1 MVVVMPGRAVEHAN
15 VERYVGFSTGAPGFI
30 AGHGLWKEAQREAAA
45 ELDAL
50 LDGLDLVRVVYGDPH
65 GLVRSK
71 TLTVPAFR
79 TVLRNGMDASPGPF
93 VFDTG
98 HAVAID
104 FFTPGAGIGIDELT
118 GAGDFIL
125 VPDPLT
131 FRVLPHQEAKVGWV
145 IADEYLRDGT
155 PHPLSSRA
163 VLKRQVERLTARS
176 LDLVVGLEIEWTL
189 TRFLSDGR
197 PEGVGGFGVQGEP
210 PAVEPVNTGYQFNLD
225 LYADQLLPV
234 IAPLARA
241 YQDVGLPLRTI
252 EHESGPGQLECTF
265 SPMSALAA
273 ADAVL
278 LVRSLTKQICAR
290 LGHHASFMALPSLSG
305 LDPSGWHLHQSLYDL
320 GRGRNAFAAEP
331 AAGGV
336 ADPAAGA
343 PPLSPTGIH
352 YLGGLLESAAE
363 VSLLCVPTVNGY
375 RRLADRFSLSPDR
388 VVWTVENRGS
398 FLRVLGGDG
407 DAASHVENRIGEPC
421 ANPYLYIAGQAAAGY
436 DGVERAADPGAAA
449 ADPHAPDARRLP
461 ASLAEAIEAFEMSDL
476 CRRTLGEPLWRAIA
490 LLKRS
495 EWTRYQKWVAESGV
509 DQAAGVTA
517 WEQREY
523 FEIY

>member
-1 MVVVMPGRAVEHAN
+1 MAVTMPGGAARYAN
-15 VERYVGFSTGAPGFI
+15 TERYAGFSTGASGFV
-30 AGHGLWKEAQREAAA
+30 ARHGLWSEAQREAAA
-45 ELDAL
+45 ELKAR
-50 LDGLDLVRVVYGDPH
+50 LDGLDLVRVCFGDPH

-79 TVLRNGMDASPGPF
+79 TALRNGLDASPGPF

-104 FFTPGAGIGIDELT
+104 FFAEGAGIGIAELS

-131 FRVLPHQEAKVGWV
+131 FRVLPHQEAVVGWV
-145 IADEYLRDGT
+145 IADEYLRDGG

-163 VLKRQVERLTARS
+163 VLRRQTERLAARS
-176 LDLVVGLEIEWTL
+176 LDLVIGLELEWTL
-189 TRFLSDGR
+189 TRLVNGGR
-197 PEGVGGFGVQGEP
+197 PEGVGGFGIQGEP
-210 PAVEPVNTGYQFNLD
+210 PAVEPVNVGYQFNLD

-241 YQDVGLPLRTI
+241 YQQVGLPLRTI

-265 SPMSALAA
+265 SPMSGLAA

-278 LVRSLTKQICAR
+278 LVRSLTKQVCAR
-290 LGHHASFMALPSLSG
+290 LGHHASFMALPALPG

-320 GRGRNAFAAEP
+320 VRDRNAFAAED
-331 AAGGV
+331 GSG
-336 ADPAAGA
+336 
-343 PPLSPTGIH
+343 PLSETGRH
-352 YLGGLLESAAE
+352 YLGGLLEHAAG
-363 VSLLCVPTVNGY
+363 VSMLCVPTVNGY
-375 RRLADRFSLSPDR
+375 RRLAERFSLSPDR
-388 VVWTVENRGS
+388 VGWSVENRGS
-398 FLRVLGGDG
+398 LLRVLGGAG
-407 DAASHVENRIGEPC
+407 DPATHLENRIGEPC
-421 ANPYLYIAGQAAAGY
+421 ANPYLYIAAQAAAGL
-436 DGVERAADPGAAA
+436 DGLERAVEPGAAA
-449 ADPHAPDARRLP
+449 VDPHA
-461 ASLAEAIEAFEMSDL
+461 AEAAALPTSLGAAFDAFEASDL
-476 CRRTLGEPLWRAIA
+476 CRGALGEPLWRALA

-495 EWTRYQKWVAESGV
+495 ELTRYQKWAAEHGV
-509 DQAAGVTA
+509 EHAPGAVTA